1 MASFTDLDKKS
12 QPRVLYEFHE
22 HTMTHETYIGGPR
35 TTYGCQFF
43 LPSTWGLE
51 FKLSFVGFTAGT
63 VTR

>member
-1 MASFTDLDKKS
+1 MASFTDLGKKR

-22 HTMTHETYIGGPR
+22 HAMTHETYIGGPR
-35 TTYGCQFF
+35 TTCGCQFF
-43 LPSTWGLE
+43 LPSTWVLE